1 MSPQLNYY
9 GFCIIITTVC
19 NLRVYLSCDKNKLI
33 SFTNRLATESIWYS
47 ILYAAHVFT
56 STSYRVREWLTHS
69 HINHGT
75 EKKKEKQFRSKQVRL
90 FKVLAQHLPPKWVVG
105 LLASAINFQQLDKKL
120 TLLRPNTNGTTMYLL
135 TVQSLWPASQPGPN
149 KTLTLTP
156 DTSLTH
162 ISIVLVF
169 SRDITQLYFS
179 ICTMYY
185 CTVLCVGNVFS

>member
-9 GFCIIITTVC
+9 GFCIIISPLC

-47 ILYAAHVFT
+47 ILYAAHVLLRVPS
-56 STSYRVREWLTHS
+56 ST
-69 HINHGT
+69 GT

-135 TVQSLWPASQPGPN
+135 TVQSLWPARS
-149 KTLTLTP
+149 
-156 DTSLTH
+156 
-162 ISIVLVF
+162 
-169 SRDITQLYFS
+169 
-179 ICTMYY
+179 
-185 CTVLCVGNVFS
+185 

>member
-9 GFCIIITTVC
+9 GFCIIISPLC

-75 EKKKEKQFRSKQVRL
+75 EKKKEKQFRSKQLRL

-105 LLASAINFQQLDKKL
+105 CWVVGFSNQFSAAGQKTNLATTKYQWYDYVL
-120 TLLRPNTNGTTMYLL
+120 THCP
-135 TVQSLWPASQPGPN
+135 VVVASQPAR
-149 KTLTLTP
+149 
-156 DTSLTH
+156 S
-162 ISIVLVF
+162 
-169 SRDITQLYFS
+169 
-179 ICTMYY
+179 
-185 CTVLCVGNVFS
+185 